1 MLELNQG
8 VFGGTKTKTT
18 QKKHEKTMVV
28 IGFCRKVPKNVMVV
42 NGLMVER
49 FLVAIN

>member
-18 QKKHEKTMVV
+18 QKHEKTMVV
-28 IGFCRKVPKNVMVV
+28 IGFCRKVPKIVMVV

-49 FLVAIN
+49 FLVVIN